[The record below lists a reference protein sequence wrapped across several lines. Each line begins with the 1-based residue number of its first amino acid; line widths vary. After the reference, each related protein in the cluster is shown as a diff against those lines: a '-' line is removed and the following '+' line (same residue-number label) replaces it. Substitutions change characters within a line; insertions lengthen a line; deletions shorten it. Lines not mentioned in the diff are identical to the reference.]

1 MSVTLT
7 RKFWNGTQYSDVS
20 KIVFTSTNIESPAAA
35 GTRSHI
41 LPGSPYIGTWYE
53 AVDLQYRQKT
63 NQDPP
68 EFKECLFNQL
78 HLYQDDFTFGTS
90 ISGTFLSKYNVAT
103 TSGTVYYDYSNNAN
117 ISSVTYK
124 GHTTR
129 DSISFREYDIVFS
142 SDNGSATVSG
152 SHYYF
157 NEDAPTISG
166 TTTLPGAMY
175 IWLPDTDIESCW
187 AHPQNSIIFEVG
199 QGEAYNCRLTAWDD
213 DTHSTIDNKIL
224 QDRKYKVTCCVYKA
238 GYGSKES
245 PFSDQDVD
253 AMAHPPGID
262 VPLAGDT
269 AYYGDFDMIYVANGG
284 VTGTQSG
291 EYMYFTP
298 RLDNIDETFVS
309 GNYDFVTTLHYQYT

>member
-53 AVDLQYRQKT
+53 ALDLQYRQKT

-68 EFKECLFNQL
+68 DTKECLFNQL
-78 HLYQDDFTFGTS
+78 HLFQTNFVFGSSTS
-90 ISGTFLSKYNVAT
+90 AIFLSKYPVT
-103 TSGTVYYDYSNNAN
+103 TTGIIYYDASNNGVVSN
-117 ISSVTYK
+117 ITGQGTETKEGILFNKYNIDFSETN
-124 GHTTR
+124 GTT
-129 DSISFREYDIVFS
+129 
-142 SDNGSATVSG
+142 TVSG
-152 SHYYF
+152 SHYF
-157 NEDAPTISG
+157 FDESAPTISG
-166 TTTLPGAMY
+166 STTLSGAMY
-175 IWLPDTDIESCW
+175 AWQSNTVPADCW
-187 AHPQNSIIFEVG
+187 SNPQNSILFEVG

-213 DTHSTIDNKIL
+213 DTHTTNTNKIL
-224 QDRKYKVTCCVYKA
+224 QDNKYKITCCVYKA
-238 GYGSKES
+238 GSGTKEE
-245 PFSDQDVD
+245 PYPDQDLD

-262 VPLAGDT
+262 VPLSGNT

-284 VTGTQSG
+284 SSGTQSG
-291 EYMYFTP
+291 EYLYFTP
-298 RLDNIDETFVS
+298 RLDDIDETFIS